1 MRSAKARVEYHR
13 PRVAGPDPK
22 SSEADEQGAV
32 DPFDLDALEEAGEV
46 DALLAAAQALRAGR
60 DVPRDLPACFRA
72 YDAATRLGSA
82 EAAYATALFL
92 LRGGVVPQDEKEAVT
107 RLRTAADA
115 GNLSAKVY
123 LANMYEAGVYF
134 RADPEKADVWHRS
147 LARSAGIGDPVGSP
161 RYIRAM
167 AEQGVGRYA
176 TLLAR
181 EVPSA
186 EGDALK
192 KKAAAFGW
200 RTPQRTM
207 PKVIDP
213 VPPPPVSSRPTA
225 AATRVS
231 DPGPRNVLT
240 STAPATPKSKAD
252 VRIEP
257 AVTAQRDA
265 RARAQET
272 VRISRPASLGTD
284 WGGGILRFVFL
295 CMFAAAGLAA
305 AHLARQGAALLVAQG
320 RPVPIVGPHLDAI
333 LPAVLGVL
341 VLLPA
346 LGLYRL
352 SAVARALVLATLTGV
367 GGMLAWG
374 HPHVTLVADALT
386 QGVVL
391 ALAGFLAG
399 MLVFGFTKRRPPVRK
414 ILTRRP
420 AEDDEAAI

>member
-1 MRSAKARVEYHR
+1 MAV
-13 PRVAGPDPK
+13 PDPN
-22 SSEADEQGAV
+22 SSEVEDVV
-32 DPFDLDALEEAGEV
+32 DPHDLEALEEAGEV

-60 DVPRDLPACFRA
+60 GVPRDLPACFRA
-72 YDAATRLGSA
+72 YDAASRLGSP

-161 RYIRAM
+161 AYIRAM

-176 TLLAR
+176 NLLALT
-181 EVPSA
+181 VPSA

-200 RTPQRTM
+200 RTPQQTM
-207 PKVIDP
+207 AKVYDP
-213 VPPPPVSSRPTA
+213 VPPPVAPARVESTA
-225 AATRVS
+225 RAS
-231 DPGPRNVLT
+231 DPGKTARSALT
-240 STAPATPKSKAD
+240 STARATPQAKAP
-252 VRIEP
+252 VRTEKTEEAERTRATEP
-257 AVTAQRDA
+257 TGHAASA
-265 RARAQET
+265 RET
-272 VRISRPASLGTD
+272 VRTSRVPARATRGTD
-284 WGGGILRFVFL
+284 WSGGILRFVFL
-295 CMFAAAGLAA
+295 GMFAAAGLAA
-305 AHLARQGAALLVAQG
+305 AHLARQGAELLVAQG
-320 RPVPIVGPHLDAI
+320 RPVPVVGTHLDAI
-333 LPAVLGVL
+333 LPGVLGAL

-352 SAVARALVLATLTGV
+352 PAVLRALVLATIAGV

-374 HPHVTLVADALT
+374 HPHATLVADATT
-386 QGVVL
+386 QGVVF
-391 ALAGFLAG
+391 ALAGFLGG
-399 MLVFGFTKRRPPVRK
+399 MLAFGFTERRPPVRK
-414 ILTRRP
+414 ILVRSH
-420 AEDDEAAI
+420 EDDEEPEE